1 LHILA
6 SLDGTAPETSV
17 KSQTRGEKRIII
29 AAVLIGVMVLGLVLS
44 FVLSPAL
51 IANSRDFSYP
61 EQPNSPAGS
70 APSLSITNVNGK
82 VTLSYWTQSTVSI
95 SGTVT
100 ARGLG
105 SSPDQVVLSESN
117 VNGAI
122 DFQATFPSTSLLQ
135 LSESYEAQIIVFLPS
150 GTRFGSVKV
159 ETVNGG
165 IDARIS
171 NATSVQ
177 LNTLNGG
184 VAINCNSCTNVA
196 ASTNNGPVSGT
207 FSSLQTS
214 GQYTLTS
221 INGNVA
227 MIIPLTAGFTVHADT
242 TNGTVDVSG
251 VSLQQICPVE
261 LPNDKCG
268 TVGGGGASVKLHTV
282 NGQVTISIG

>member
-1 LHILA
+1 LRVLA
-6 SLDGTAPETSV
+6 LLDGTATETSV
-17 KSQTRGEKRIII
+17 KSQARREKRIII
-29 AAVLIGVMVLGLVLS
+29 AAVLIGVVVLGLALS

-61 EQPNSPAGS
+61 EQPNPPAGS

-82 VTLSYWTQSTVSI
+82 ITLSYWTQSTVSI

-117 VNGAI
+117 INGAI
-122 DFQATFPSTSLLQ
+122 NFQASFPSNSIFQ
-135 LSESYEAQIIVFLPS
+135 LSDSYEAQIVVFLPV
-150 GTRFGSVKV
+150 GTRFGIVKV

-171 NATSVQ
+171 NATNVQ
-177 LNTLNGG
+177 LNTINGG
-184 VAINCNSCTNVA
+184 VAINCTSCINVV
-196 ASTNNGPVSGT
+196 ASTNNGPVAGT

-214 GQYTLTS
+214 GQYTMTS
-221 INGNVA
+221 VNGNVA

-242 TNGTVDVSG
+242 SNGTVDVSG

-268 TVGGGGASVKLHTV
+268 RVGGGGASVKLHTI

>member
-1 LHILA
+1 
-6 SLDGTAPETSV
+6 
-17 KSQTRGEKRIII
+17 
-29 AAVLIGVMVLGLVLS
+29 
-44 FVLSPAL
+44 
-51 IANSRDFSYP
+51 
-61 EQPNSPAGS
+61 
-70 APSLSITNVNGK
+70 
-82 VTLSYWTQSTVSI
+82 
-95 SGTVT
+95 
-100 ARGLG
+100 
-105 SSPDQVVLSESN
+105 
-117 VNGAI
+117 
-122 DFQATFPSTSLLQ
+122 
-135 LSESYEAQIIVFLPS
+135 
-150 GTRFGSVKV
+150 VKV

-196 ASTNNGPVSGT
+196 ASTNNGPVLGT